1 MAVAWSHASQK
12 HIDVLQPTLRLV
24 NRDTF
29 TFTMHGGTL
38 QCYCACRVPYDPTHW
53 VLTLAPAILPS
64 HTPWHAVPFRFPFQ
78 LPLYP
83 EGDVVFVRVTLL
95 QDADADADDTSLRP
109 FYLSSVPPR
118 PIGVLMPLSVEA
130 WLESEPA
137 WRQAIEA
144 AGDTPAFLS
153 AAFDNMWDC
162 TVTPDA
168 VLADDDA
175 FLSTDAI
182 EDPDCDSDVIALHTA
197 LFAAAPIGGS
207 MNSIGSGGG
216 GGGGGGCGNGNKHA
230 GTHDAAGGSGAS
242 GCVLQTDD
250 VCSVAVTEDACL
262 DDDDEAAQI
271 DIHTGLVAT
280 DAACMDDQDD
290 ELESI
295 DGDTDDE
302 EDDEEDDEDE
312 EDDDDVTE

>member
-1 MAVAWSHASQK
+1 MIAIAWSHAGQK
-12 HIDVLQPTLRLV
+12 HVDVPQTALRLV

-38 QCYCACRVPYDPTHW
+38 QCYCACRVPYDATHW
-53 VLTLAPAILPS
+53 VLALAPPILPS
-64 HTPWHAVPFRFPFQ
+64 HTAWHAVPFRFPFQ

-83 EGDVVFVRVTLL
+83 EGDVVFVRVALL
-95 QDADADADDTSLRP
+95 TDACADAEKLRP
-109 FYLSSVPPR
+109 FYLSCVPPC
-118 PIGVLMPLSVEA
+118 PVGVVVPLTAEA
-130 WLESEPA
+130 WLESEPT

-162 TVTPDA
+162 TITPGA
-168 VLADDDA
+168 VIADDDA

-197 LFAAAPIGGS
+197 LFAAAPIKLAGKHDAVDGS
-207 MNSIGSGGG
+207 S
-216 GGGGGGCGNGNKHA
+216 
-230 GTHDAAGGSGAS
+230 AAGGLVRS
-242 GCVLQTDD
+242 DD
-250 VCSVAVTEDACL
+250 ACSVVVAEDACL

-302 EDDEEDDEDE
+302 EDDEDDDDDE